1 MPPCPHCPTQGL
13 TGQTGRNCW
22 GINDRGSGFFFV
34 NDIAKSSRPQ
44 RVHRPGSARFLLLPS
59 PSGRLKWVRA
69 PARKRGLANGKPNA
83 RLPHPWVGKTA
94 FPAVQ
99 VLAACRSPHCEEM
112 VWLFLHFFRP
122 SISPSSAG
130 QIAPGLWYKPVA
142 DGNQG
147 NGPAPGTRPPHAPV
161 PLRRGYGCHPV
172 SREAHRSAQGEVGD
186 ASVFPIA
193 EEQSRFLCIAYQ
205 NLTGQGVSGKRFR
218 LQNLPQIFVC
228 FGKFPLEFLKLPV

>member
-1 MPPCPHCPTQGL
+1 MVYWFFLYQTASIQNWSLRNSVSLEPRKPPALRAEVTARAQQKRQG
-13 TGQTGRNCW
+13 
-22 GINDRGSGFFFV
+22 
-34 NDIAKSSRPQ
+34 
-44 RVHRPGSARFLLLPS
+44 FL
-59 PSGRLKWVRA
+59 
-69 PARKRGLANGKPNA
+69 
-83 RLPHPWVGKTA
+83 
-94 FPAVQ
+94 
-99 VLAACRSPHCEEM
+99 
-112 VWLFLHFFRP
+112 LHFFRP

-130 QIAPGLWYKPVA
+130 QIAPGLGHKPVA

-228 FGKFPLEFLKLPV
+228 SPGKIPLEFLKLPV

>member
-1 MPPCPHCPTQGL
+1 MRRKGAAAGQQKVGAGFCPQKGVWQPL
-13 TGQTGRNCW
+13 AASQTLC
-22 GINDRGSGFFFV
+22 
-34 NDIAKSSRPQ
+34 
-44 RVHRPGSARFLLLPS
+44 
-59 PSGRLKWVRA
+59 
-69 PARKRGLANGKPNA
+69 
-83 RLPHPWVGKTA
+83 LPHPRVGKIRS
-94 FPAVQ
+94 PAVQ
-99 VLAACRSPHCEEM
+99 VLAAQALSALRGDV
-112 VWLFLHFFRP
+112 VWFFPHFFRP

-130 QIAPGLWYKPVA
+130 QIAPGLWHKPVA

-228 FGKFPLEFLKLPV
+228 SPGKIPLEFLKLPV

>member
-1 MPPCPHCPTQGL
+1 MTDGKIASSLSTAYQNPAGCRVYGWAVPGFFPCPSALGPQKVGAGASPQKALGCQRQAKRSACPT
-13 TGQTGRNCW
+13 
-22 GINDRGSGFFFV
+22 RG
-34 NDIAKSSRPQ
+34 
-44 RVHRPGSARFLLLPS
+44 
-59 PSGRLKWVRA
+59 WV
-69 PARKRGLANGKPNA
+69 KP
-83 RLPHPWVGKTA
+83 RS
-94 FPAVQ
+94 PAVQ
-99 VLAACRSPHCEEM
+99 VLAAQALSALRGDV
-112 VWLFLHFFRP
+112 VWFFPHFFRP

-130 QIAPGLWYKPVA
+130 QIAPGLWHKPVA

-228 FGKFPLEFLKLPV
+228 SPGKILLEFLKLPV

>member
-1 MPPCPHCPTQGL
+1 MPDGKVALPARIFLCLSGKWVRASARKKAFGSRPGQAKCSACPTQG
-13 TGQTGRNCW
+13 W
-22 GINDRGSGFFFV
+22 V
-34 NDIAKSSRPQ
+34 KSS
-44 RVHRPGSARFLLLPS
+44 
-59 PSGRLKWVRA
+59 
-69 PARKRGLANGKPNA
+69 
-83 RLPHPWVGKTA
+83 PHH
-94 FPAVQ
+94 
-99 VLAACRSPHCEEM
+99 CRSLSALRGDV
-112 VWLFLHFFRP
+112 VWFFPHFFRP

-130 QIAPGLWYKPVA
+130 QIAPGLWHKPVA

-228 FGKFPLEFLKLPV
+228 SPGKIPLEFLKLPV

>member
-1 MPPCPHCPTQGL
+1 MFREKKSGAEVENMAALWTSVFWSCPSPARAPQRQHPGLLGPPVPCIQSSH
-13 TGQTGRNCW
+13 TGRH
-22 GINDRGSGFFFV
+22 RGSTAGFL
-34 NDIAKSSRPQ
+34 
-44 RVHRPGSARFLLLPS
+44 FLVFKVSQHFLSLQI
-59 PSGRLKWVRA
+59 KWVRA
-69 PARKRGLANGKPNA
+69 STRKKAFGSRLRQAKRSACPTRGWVKP
-83 RLPHPWVGKTA
+83 
-94 FPAVQ
+94 
-99 VLAACRSPHCEEM
+99 RSRH
-112 VWLFLHFFRP
+112 
-122 SISPSSAG
+122 
-130 QIAPGLWYKPVA
+130 KPVA

-228 FGKFPLEFLKLPV
+228 SPGKIPLEFLKLPV

>member
-1 MPPCPHCPTQGL
+1 MPCVL
-13 TGQTGRNCW
+13 SE
-22 GINDRGSGFFFV
+22 DRPAGH
-34 NDIAKSSRPQ
+34 P
-44 RVHRPGSARFLLLPS
+44 
-59 PSGRLKWVRA
+59 KWVRA
-69 PARKRGLANGKPNA
+69 SARIAGHPAAPSPTKSDRRSACPTRGWVKP
-83 RLPHPWVGKTA
+83 RS
-94 FPAVQ
+94 PAVQ
-99 VLAACRSPHCEEM
+99 VLAAQALSALRGDV
-112 VWLFLHFFRP
+112 VWFFPHFFRP

-130 QIAPGLWYKPVA
+130 QIAPGLWHKPVA

-228 FGKFPLEFLKLPV
+228 SPGKIPLEFLKLPV

>member
-1 MPPCPHCPTQGL
+1 MALESDGKQVERSRNGTKRLKIVQKAFSHFFVFCGAGIAVRRRGATAVSRKWVRASARKKAFGSRLRQAKCSACPTQG
-13 TGQTGRNCW
+13 W
-22 GINDRGSGFFFV
+22 V
-34 NDIAKSSRPQ
+34 KSS
-44 RVHRPGSARFLLLPS
+44 
-59 PSGRLKWVRA
+59 
-69 PARKRGLANGKPNA
+69 
-83 RLPHPWVGKTA
+83 PHH
-94 FPAVQ
+94 
-99 VLAACRSPHCEEM
+99 CRSLSALRGDV
-112 VWLFLHFFRP
+112 VWFFPHFFRP

-130 QIAPGLWYKPVA
+130 QIAPGLGHKPVA

-228 FGKFPLEFLKLPV
+228 SPGKIPLEFLKLPV